1 MRNLKNECSVQCGAA
16 APAAALK
23 IQKPKRTQ
31 KGMQNQSMML
41 CGPPTWCH
49 THTHTLVQLQLQLHK
64 LEGSWPQCGHNRSS
78 AWRLNPPSPA
88 GPSGQAQSIKR
99 VKRRNAPG
107 RMGAEGQRSCTGAQN
122 KRSQLAVQA
131 LSVSLS
137 HCSSLFLR
145 FLCKCSGCVSARLRL
160 SRVSVLKCPFLLA
173 NEAGQNGC
181 WPQHSRCVNV
191 CVCVCQSVC

>member
-1 MRNLKNECSVQCGAA
+1 MQCAVWSSSTSSSIKNTKTKENA
-16 APAAALK
+16 
-23 IQKPKRTQ
+23 
-31 KGMQNQSMML
+31 KGNAKSKYDAVRATYL
-41 CGPPTWCH
+41 VP
-49 THTHTLVQLQLQLHK
+49 HTHTLVQLQLQLHK
-64 LEGSWPQCGHNRSS
+64 LQGSWPQCGHNRSS

-137 HCSSLFLR
+137 LSLCVLLSFYAFFASALGVCLHVCGYRVFRCSSVLFFWPTR
-145 FLCKCSGCVSARLRL
+145 RAKMAAGHNT
-160 SRVSVLKCPFLLA
+160 LA
-173 NEAGQNGC
+173 
-181 WPQHSRCVNV
+181 V
-191 CVCVCQSVC
+191 